1 MDSRE
6 LATIV
11 ASSNGK
17 IVSVTFTKA
26 DGTLRVMTC
35 RLGVT
40 KHLKGGESTLDGGK
54 YLTVFDMA
62 KKAYRAINKDTIQ
75 SVRLSGEEFT
85 A

>member
-1 MDSRE
+1 MDNLDSIIE
-6 LATIV
+6 
-11 ASSNGK
+11 SSNGK

-40 KHLKGGESTLDGGK
+40 KHLKGGESTLDNSK

-62 KKAYRAINKDTIQ
+62 KKGYRAINRETIQ

>member
-1 MDSRE
+1 MDSRA

-11 ASSNGK
+11 AESNGK

-40 KHLKGGESTLDGGK
+40 KHLKGGDSTLDGGK

>member
-1 MDSRE
+1 MDNLDSIIE
-6 LATIV
+6 
-11 ASSNGK
+11 SSNGK

-40 KHLKGGESTLDGGK
+40 KHLKGGESTLDGAK

-62 KKAYRAINKDTIQ
+62 KKGYRAINRETIQ

>member
-1 MDSRE
+1 MDSRA

-11 ASSNGK
+11 AESNGK

-40 KHLKGGESTLDGGK
+40 KHLKGGDSTLDGGK
-54 YLTVFDMA
+54 YLTVFDLA
-62 KKAYRAINKDTIQ
+62 KQAYRAINKDTIQ
-75 SVRLSGEEFT
+75 SVRAHGQEFT

>member
-1 MDSRE
+1 MENLDSIIE
-6 LATIV
+6 
-11 ASSNGK
+11 SSNGK

-40 KHLKGGESTLDGGK
+40 KHLKGGESTLDGSK
-54 YLTVFDMA
+54 YLTVFDMV
-62 KKAYRAINKDTIQ
+62 KKGYRAINRDTIR
-75 SVRLSGEEFT
+75 SVRLSGEEFV